1 MISELKCPFCGK
13 PLWRPIGKPT
23 WSCQNWDCLASD
35 NMIGNHTIWEKL
47 IQSQEDLEVARKALE
62 EMQHWLGVV
71 RISMISHLNNQ
82 NNTLLEHYETDPTVQ
97 NIDKAKRILKHYI
110 EQIEHKE
117 QI

>member
-1 MISELKCPFCGK
+1 MTSELKCPFCGK

-62 EMQHWLGVV
+62 DITKEHSAFADWVFKAVTMKS
-71 RISMISHLNNQ
+71 IAEKA
-82 NNTLLEHYETDPTVQ
+82 LET
-97 NIDKAKRILKHYI
+97 IGK
-110 EQIEHKE
+110 HKE
-117 QI
+117 